1 MPPEATN
8 VLQGL
13 LLWLMAMGYYIFP
26 PKKPQ
31 MCCYGLIGVM
41 FFKLGSLGAIPFI
54 LTYAFWWCQWP
65 TPSPKHTYSFPHQ
78 IMGGQEP
85 SVSNKTYLA
94 LTWAVLLAAPTLIV
108 SRTSRFSRWLLAAH
122 RVFFPRSISRST
134 IHVDTC
140 LIYWIVR
147 LESLFQHVK
156 PYFYRKFSL
165 KDICEKRKRVIVSRT
180 SKCAA
185 NMRGTNPWIYPG
197 SSYKNSD
204 NCNWMHLEPIKVSWL
219 SILFR

>member
-1 MPPEATN
+1 M
-8 VLQGL
+8 
-13 LLWLMAMGYYIFP
+13 LLWFNWCHVFQAWILRGYSIYSNIRF
-26 PKKPQ
+26 
-31 MCCYGLIGVM
+31 LVV
-41 FFKLGSLGAIPFI
+41 SV
-54 LTYAFWWCQWP
+54 TH
-65 TPSPKHTYSFPHQ
+65 PSPKHTYSFSHQ

-140 LIYWIVR
+140 SIYWIVR

-185 NMRGTNPWIYPG
+185 NMWGTNPCQWTRNARTSG
-197 SSYKNSD
+197 L
-204 NCNWMHLEPIKVSWL
+204 WHSWL
-219 SILFR
+219 GPVATQSIKLIE